1 MSMYNYS
8 FQNVRSPFSWRSCRR
23 GSSCSIREC
32 WAAVLGASFLVRCV
46 QHVLVVVPLFGSRL
60 QGHSPSALPA
70 ITEDNAFALEMSVPR
85 SKHSYYWQGLIKVP
99 RGPRRMDCA
108 GPYGDM
114 HVKFAISVYILHTG
128 TCTVSYT
135 HLTLPTILLV

>member
-1 MSMYNYS
+1 MEELPQRSQDIVAAQFENAGRPCSGHRFSSAVFSTSLWLYHFSAAAYS
-8 FQNVRSPFSWRSCRR
+8 P
-23 GSSCSIREC
+23 
-32 WAAVLGASFLVRCV
+32 
-46 QHVLVVVPLFGSRL
+46 
-60 QGHSPSALPA
+60 GHSPSALPA
-70 ITEDNAFALEMSVPR
+70 IAEDNAFALEMSVPR

-128 TCTVSYT
+128 TFKSFK
-135 HLTLPTILLV
+135 